1 MSSAL
6 ELAKSFGLEQVRL
19 PDPPGFEARI
29 RLPSMSEL
37 MRKGEMPIELR
48 RSLMSMKGQEQTSEL
63 SDEQVDTGVDFT
75 AVKAARMVRAVRI
88 GNAEW
93 EPVRLGVDDFL
104 ALPEKTQ
111 DALLEIATG
120 QRTPAMVTA
129 VIRRKAGEISDE
141 EAAAIVEAETPK
153 LVKEWAT
160 FRDDGG
166 SPDSGDDSQGM
177 EPTPIKPARGKRPG
191 AGLRTG

>member
-6 ELAKSFGLEQVRL
+6 ELAKSFGLEEVRL

-48 RSLMSMKGQEQTSEL
+48 RSLLSMKGQEQTSEP

-88 GNAEW
+88 GDAEW
-93 EPVRLGVDDFL
+93 EPVHLGVDDFL

-111 DALLEIATG
+111 DALLEIVTG

-129 VIRRKAGEISDE
+129 IIRRKAGEISDE

-166 SPDSGDDSQGM
+166 SPESGGDSQGV
-177 EPTPIKPARGKRPG
+177 EPTPIKPARSKRSG